1 MQQKI
6 IMKTLYPLLKIK
18 TLNHEHTPVAT
29 IINLDRGVAN
39 LIHIMVIHPNSLKM
53 Q

>member
-1 MQQKI
+1 
-6 IMKTLYPLLKIK
+6 
-18 TLNHEHTPVAT
+18 VAT
-29 IINLDRGVAN
+29 IINLDRGAAN